1 MITITA
7 ETQLETKFGTFRFLV
22 FQEKSSG
29 KEHMVLVKPW
39 ASKVL
44 RNGDSARFATPLV
57 RIHSECAT
65 GDIFA
70 STYCDCRAQL
80 QKALRLIARQGGALL
95 YLRQEGRGIGLT
107 AKIKAYELQRKG
119 LDTVEANRQL
129 GRGADERG
137 YGIAAEMLHQLGIS
151 TLRLLTNNPEKI
163 KALQEQGFQ
172 VQRQALI
179 APMKTKRGKKY
190 LRAKREKLKHRL

>member
-1 MITITA
+1 MFKKMLLEKTA
-7 ETQLETKFGTFRFLV
+7 ETQIETDFGSFRFLV
-22 FQEKSSG
+22 FLEKSSG
-29 KEHMVLVKPW
+29 KEHIALMRPW
-39 ASKVL
+39 ASKV
-44 RNGDSARFATPLV
+44 PLV

-70 STYCDCRAQL
+70 SKYCDCRAQL

-137 YGIAAEMLHQLGIS
+137 YELAVEILRQLGIS
-151 TLRLLTNNPEKI
+151 SLRLLTNNPAKM
-163 KALQEQGFQ
+163 KALESSGFQ
-172 VQRQALI
+172 VQRQALVV
-179 APMKTKRGKKY
+179 PMKTKRGKQY
-190 LRAKREKLKHRL
+190 VQAKRKKLRHDL

>member
-1 MITITA
+1 MIKITA
-7 ETQLETKFGTFRFLV
+7 ETQLETIFGSFRFLV
-22 FQEKSSG
+22 FQEKSTG
-29 KEHMVLVKPW
+29 KEHMALVSPW
-39 ASKVL
+39 ASKV
-44 RNGDSARFATPLV
+44 PLV

-80 QKALRLIARQGGALL
+80 QKALRMISRQGGVLL

-129 GRGADERG
+129 GRGDDERG
-137 YGIAAEMLHQLGIS
+137 YQVAVEILRSFGITAMK
-151 TLRLLTNNPEKI
+151 LLTNNPAKI
-163 KALQEQGFQ
+163 KALQAHGFQ
-172 VQRQALI
+172 VQRQALVVT
-179 APMKTKRGKKY
+179 MKTKRGRNYLKTKQKK
-190 LRAKREKLKHRL
+190 LRHDL